1 MLITYKNSMGF
12 AARNVEN
19 MMDESQLHNSLVHP
33 TQNKDN
39 RCYSKRRR
47 NRLAINRP
55 SGKAPRHKRHHATS
69 Q

>member
-1 MLITYKNSMGF
+1 MLITYKNSTSF

-19 MMDESQLHNSLVHP
+19 MMDEPQFHNSIVHP
-33 TQNKDN
+33 IQNKDN
-39 RCYSKRRR
+39 MCYSKRRR

-55 SGKAPRHKRHHATS
+55 SGKAHRHKRHHAAS